1 MSTQIE
7 FNNTTTGARAKKAAD
22 RLEHRFKLGEDQQQ
36 KLVEQVAQLHIRDK
50 LVPPARMHLLCPQPN
65 QVRISY
71 SPDDDKG
78 ILVHPHALGQ
88 MCGVAGIPKLYVNR
102 LIKGF
107 DWERSL
113 FEYNLTTLFTKGL
126 YLDRSRNPTKFLHR
140 LVGSG
145 PEAELRGFLSRN
157 FNRHLAS
164 LPLLRGFV
172 MACREVGAQPIEAS
186 SSAIRF
192 SLKCF
197 LPYVFEPIPG
207 EFVAFGVVWS
217 NSDFGAGRLRVSM
230 SVMRISGGTTAILE
244 DSMSRV
250 HIGSVIQDSDL
261 ELSEETAAKE
271 VDTQVSA
278 IRDAVLSQLSPDPV
292 NKLLTA
298 LEKAS
303 EEQLPWHRLKSELG
317 RLLQKSEI
325 EDVKRMLET
334 GIDDIVDLPPPGMDA
349 NGTPIATRWWAS
361 NTVGW
366 LASREQ
372 NAEKKA
378 DLQTLAGSLL
388 KAS

>member
-1 MSTQIE
+1 MNTKAE
-7 FNNTTTGARAKKAAD
+7 FNNVTGKRTLKAQD
-22 RLEHRFKLGEDQQQ
+22 RLEHRFKLGDDQQQ
-36 KLVEQVAQLHIRDK
+36 KLVLQVASMHIRDK
-50 LVPPARMHLLCPQPN
+50 LVPPTKMQLLCPQHS

-102 LIKGF
+102 LIRGEA
-107 DWERSL
+107 WERSL
-113 FEYNLTTLFTKGL
+113 FEYNLTTLFAMGS
-126 YLDRSRNPTKFLHR
+126 YLDRAKNPTKFLHR

-145 PEAELRGFLSRN
+145 PEAELRGFMSRN

-164 LPLLRGFV
+164 LPMLRGFV
-172 MACREVGAQPIEAS
+172 TACREVGALPVEATT
-186 SSAIRF
+186 SAVRF

-207 EFVAFGVVWS
+207 EFVAFGVMWS

-230 SVMRISGGTTAILE
+230 SLMRISGGTTAVLE
-244 DSMSRV
+244 DTMSRV

-261 ELSEETAAKE
+261 EISEETAIKE

-278 IRDAVLSQLSPDPV
+278 IRDAVLSQLSPAPV
-292 NKLLTA
+292 NNLLTA
-298 LEKAS
+298 LAKAS

-334 GIDDIVDLPPPGMDA
+334 GIDDIVDLPPPGKDKDG
-349 NGTPIATRWWAS
+349 NPIATRWWAS

-366 LASREQ
+366 LATREQ
-372 NAEKKA
+372 NADKKA
-378 DLQTLAGSLL
+378 DLQSLAGSLL